1 MDPSPTPPVGPT
13 RFSPGGEPA
22 ECDHCRFYR
31 PAVHYTVD
39 AKIDA
44 ACLHPS
50 NRADAG
56 TPGVLRVLRRLR
68 GDLPPPD
75 PDARDGGVP
84 TLAPPEVLNQDHDCP
99 NFRHGPDYRT
109 RERMRLTL
117 VVVLLATAVGLAVM
131 YLDPWGSFIEA
142 MGWDPVKRTSI
153 YHTDVVPR

>member
-1 MDPSPTPPVGPT
+1 MTSMPSTIPGPT
-13 RFSPGGEPA
+13 RPGPGVEPS

-31 PAVHYTVD
+31 PAVHYAVD

-50 NRADAG
+50 NRVDG
-56 TPGVLRVLRRLR
+56 ETPGLIRLIKRLR

-84 TLAPPEVLNQDHDCP
+84 TLVAPEVLNQDHDCP

-109 RERMRLTL
+109 RERMRMT
-117 VVVLLATAVGLAVM
+117 VVLVFLTAALGVAILYM
-131 YLDPWGSFIEA
+131 DPWGRFIDA

-153 YHTDVVPR
+153 YHTDDMPR